1 MTLPFKCQSG
11 LHFRLAIR
19 LDGLLNG
26 FARTACYFGFMDHH
40 EKSAADSADTNV
52 ALSPE
57 TVRIFTENH
66 VKFLDFLRRHV
77 QSDAVAEDLLQQAI
91 LNAVRHGKDW
101 DEKENI
107 VAWFYRILRNLLTDH
122 YRSQASERRKMDALK
137 LEAEDDGPTADST
150 EERNRL
156 CGCFEAL
163 LPSLKVE
170 YADLIRRIDLR
181 GGDPAAVGR
190 EMGISYNNLSV
201 RLHRARNALR
211 SSLEKTCGICTRHGC
226 MDCTCGHSA

>member
-1 MTLPFKCQSG
+1 
-11 LHFRLAIR
+11 
-19 LDGLLNG
+19 
-26 FARTACYFGFMDHH
+26 MDPH
-40 EKSAADSADTNV
+40 EEKATVGAKV
-52 ALSPE
+52 ALNPE
-57 TVRIFTENH
+57 AVRIFTENH
-66 VKFLDFLRRHV
+66 AQFLNFLRRHV

-91 LNAVRHGKDW
+91 LNAVRHATDW

-122 YRSQASERRKMDALK
+122 YRSQASEQRKLDALK
-137 LEAEDDGPTADST
+137 VDADGNGSMADSE

-156 CGCFEAL
+156 CGCFEGL
-163 LPSLKVE
+163 LPSLNSG
-170 YADLIRRIDLR
+170 YADLLRRIDL
-181 GGDPAAVGR
+181 GGEDPASVGQ
-190 EMGISYNNLSV
+190 ELGISYNALSV